1 MEAAAAE
8 SRFACA
14 LAEKLVCGLSFD
26 LKAQSW
32 NIDSI
37 PIPRECPTCAAFNKL
52 PWQFP
57 FPSGLNLKQR
67 TKMQPI

>member
-14 LAEKLVCGLSFD
+14 VAEKLVCGLSFD

-32 NIDSI
+32 NIDSK
-37 PIPRECPTCAAFNKL
+37 RF
-52 PWQFP
+52 
-57 FPSGLNLKQR
+57 
-67 TKMQPI
+67 

>member
-14 LAEKLVCGLSFD
+14 VAEKLVCGLSFD

-32 NIDSI
+32 NIDSK
-37 PIPRECPTCAAFNKL
+37 RSQSRGNAEESKL
-52 PWQFP
+52 P
-57 FPSGLNLKQR
+57 
-67 TKMQPI
+67 